1 MGIGS
6 SAGGAWSFV
15 MRRNRVGVR
24 RVGTSFP
31 KIIQMTVSAV
41 LAYWIAEQL
50 LGHVDP
56 IFAATSGLLVLGFG
70 TATTVRRSMEVAIGC
85 TLGVA
90 VGDLLLTLLGSGLW
104 QAALVLF
111 LSLVIARFLD
121 SGPIFSTQLG
131 LQSVLV
137 VLLPIG
143 AAGPFSRSIDAV
155 VGSLCGL
162 LIMMVFPRDPRRTP
176 TAELGKLLAELA
188 GILHECGRAVSASDT
203 TLAFHAL
210 VRARGTQQLMDS
222 LPAAL
227 NMAREVAT
235 LAPAHRRHRSDL
247 DRLKV
252 TAEKTDLAV
261 RNARVLARR
270 LTTVITHGALT
281 DHGVESVASLLTE
294 LAEAVNALGYA
305 VLETKESGYR
315 KAVGRAR
322 RELAECAARLD
333 PTTLQVSGLQGEGM
347 VLLLR
352 PLVVDLLEATGTS
365 HEEAV
370 ALLPRL

>member
-1 MGIGS
+1 
-6 SAGGAWSFV
+6 

-31 KIIQMTVSAV
+31 KIIQMTASAV
-41 LAYWIAEQL
+41 LAYWIAEEL

-111 LSLVIARFLD
+111 LSLMIARFLD

-155 VGSLCGL
+155 IGSLCGL
-162 LIMMVFPRDPRRTP
+162 LIMMIFPAIRAAPPRP
-176 TAELGKLLAELA
+176 SWE
-188 GILHECGRAVSASDT
+188 
-203 TLAFHAL
+203 
-210 VRARGTQQLMDS
+210 
-222 LPAAL
+222 
-227 NMAREVAT
+227 N
-235 LAPAHRRHRSDL
+235 
-247 DRLKV
+247 
-252 TAEKTDLAV
+252 
-261 RNARVLARR
+261 
-270 LTTVITHGALT
+270 
-281 DHGVESVASLLTE
+281 
-294 LAEAVNALGYA
+294 Y
-305 VLETKESGYR
+305 
-315 KAVGRAR
+315 
-322 RELAECAARLD
+322 
-333 PTTLQVSGLQGEGM
+333 
-347 VLLLR
+347 
-352 PLVVDLLEATGTS
+352 
-365 HEEAV
+365 
-370 ALLPRL
+370 